1 MASTWPVVGWEDRE
15 WVHQVRPPSR
25 SDRLFQTF
33 QSAVPPPIADEQVT
47 LESMTV
53 DAISAAAAAVAR
65 LDTESV
71 FDITALGGLLIRSE
85 SVASSKIERLRVSQR
100 DLARALIGAT
110 PARSLAGRVAANV
123 RALQRAL
130 DVAFDAS
137 ITSATF
143 AGIHRVLMLA
153 DDHLSAEAGVYRTEQ
168 NWIGGSDFTPRDAM
182 FVPPK
187 PELVAGLVDDLARF
201 TTRPDLPAV
210 VQAGIA
216 HAQFETIHPF
226 VDGNGRTGRALVHL
240 ILRRRGVAAHTVV
253 PVSTVLLADPDRY
266 FAGLAAYREGRLDEW
281 LSLFASAAAY
291 AAEAGV
297 RLADELREVVAGWH
311 AAVRPRAGSAVASL
325 LDALVRQPV
334 VDVDQVSQIA
344 TVDAS
349 NRHRAVR
356 RLLDAGVL
364 VPLTS
369 GKRNRVLGAVDVL
382 ELLERF
388 ERDVVGLRQPPS
400 ALRSR

>member
-15 WVHQVRPPSR
+15 WVHRVRPPSR
-25 SDRLFQTF
+25 SDRLFRTF

-130 DVAFDAS
+130 DAAFDAS

-297 RLADELREVVAGWH
+297 RLADELREIVAGWH

-325 LDALVRQPV
+325 LDALVRHPV

-388 ERDVVGLRQPPS
+388 ERDVVGLRQRPS